1 MAGGPVGPKG
11 GYSNALCPKSYPS
24 QPPALQAPPKSRGRV
39 GARQG
44 VRGPSNIGTA
54 ARLKGHP
61 PLKVMG
67 AFLPPPNGVCPL
79 GGLSQPPARA
89 SASDIYSLPPPQ
101 KKPKTFAADSHHCTS
116 AASPNGG
123 LGAAPTPCP
132 DIWVSLSLHI
142 SSPHLKPFFSWQK

>member
-1 MAGGPVGPKG
+1 MGPKG

-89 SASDIYSLPPPQ
+89 SASDIYSLPPP
-101 KKPKTFAADSHHCTS
+101 KKNPKHLLLIPTTAPQRLPQMGDWVLPPPHAQISGSVYPSTFPA
-116 AASPNGG
+116 
-123 LGAAPTPCP
+123 
-132 DIWVSLSLHI
+132 HI
-142 SSPHLKPFFSWQK
+142 

>member
-1 MAGGPVGPKG
+1 MGPKG
-11 GYSNALCPKSYPS
+11 GYSIALCPKSYPS

-67 AFLPPPNGVCPL
+67 AFLPPPPKW
-79 GGLSQPPARA
+79 GLSPGGVV
-89 SASDIYSLPPPQ
+89 
-101 KKPKTFAADSHHCTS
+101 TTS
-116 AASPNGG
+116 CPG
-123 LGAAPTPCP
+123 L
-132 DIWVSLSLHI
+132 S
-142 SSPHLKPFFSWQK
+142 K